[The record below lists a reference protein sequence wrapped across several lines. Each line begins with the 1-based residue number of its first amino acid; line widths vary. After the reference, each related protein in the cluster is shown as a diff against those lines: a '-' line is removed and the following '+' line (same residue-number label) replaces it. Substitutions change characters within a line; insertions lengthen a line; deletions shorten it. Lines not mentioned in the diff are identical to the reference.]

1 VNILVIILA
10 LLAAGSGTVAV
21 KQHKQ
26 LAAAHVAA
34 VSAQAENAQAKTA
47 IADLV
52 AAESTQRAAQAKED
66 AARAAQEGDRTKRGQ
81 IVQVYIGA
89 TGQALKQVP
98 PAVDNAAKFNSLAA
112 GAADPPTPETQAAAL
127 ALAQATEAQ
136 QAQRIADL
144 QAELDRVRADDS
156 AKAVVIAAQ
165 VKDKIEATGKIA
177 ELTGTVAVH
186 VEKEGAQDAVIAQ
199 VTDQSNSRLAKIAV
213 LTAYASKYIG
223 AIVCLALLAIGG
235 FWLWHVERIHHS
247 YTKAGL
253 LKSINPPA
261 P

>member
-1 VNILVIILA
+1 MNILVIILA